1 MSKLF
6 TRASPS
12 DSSSTMVWT
21 LGLSRAAFPAH
32 CTASCMIPDEREKLA
47 VFGRLQGSN
56 PYRLMDVPMTHVSAS
71 DAAAVFANQ
80 VFASAG

>member
-1 MSKLF
+1 
-6 TRASPS
+6 
-12 DSSSTMVWT
+12 
-21 LGLSRAAFPAH
+21 
-32 CTASCMIPDEREKLA
+32 MIPDEREKLA